1 MKKNILF
8 FIMLVISLCVNAQ
21 IQRNICGSKLAYS
34 SKNDV
39 VTYFKNKNIK
49 TTWKD
54 GALIVNQLKF
64 AGQTWEEARFSF
76 HKGKLYQ
83 VFFTSSSLTESKELL
98 DGKWDYYSDLIKNK
112 YSKYFISSMSAD
124 KDLLYYDDITLLKL
138 VYSYYQGRWIFSIIY
153 TDSNLLDDINAS
165 VDSEL

>member
-1 MKKNILF
+1 M
-8 FIMLVISLCVNAQ
+8 
-21 IQRNICGSKLAYS
+21 
-34 SKNDV
+34 
-39 VTYFKNKNIK
+39 
-49 TTWKD
+49 
-54 GALIVNQLKF
+54 
-64 AGQTWEEARFSF
+64 
-76 HKGKLYQ
+76 
-83 VFFTSSSLTESKELL
+83 FFTSSSLTESKGLL